1 MKLFKLP
8 EWRRPHWVMALLI
21 ALSTLLPAH
30 AAVQELDHIVAV
42 VNDQV
47 ITRQELAKPLRGSRA
62 NRCRSRI
69 RHCRRARLLEK
80 QLLERMIT
88 ELALQQHAIATGIR
102 VDPTQVER
110 ALQRIAAQNKL
121 DMAGLQAAL
130 EKDGQSLDSMRN
142 TIRNELLIARA
153 RERDVDN
160 RISVSDAEIEG
171 YLQTQAQQG
180 VETEYNFAHI
190 LVTVPEN
197 ASPEQI
203 QARRAR
209 AEDILAQLNKGAD
222 FAQLSA
228 SYSDAPNALQG
239 GVIGWRAS
247 GKIPTLFS
255 DALKQLQPGQVSP
268 ILKSGNGFH
277 ILKLIDKRGL
287 DATLNV
293 TQTHARHILI
303 KTNELTSETDAR
315 NRLLQ
320 LKERIENGAKFEDMA
335 RLQSEDAS
343 ASKGGDLGWINPGD
357 TVPEFEKAMNALKPG
372 EISDPVQTP
381 FGWHLIQVL
390 ARRTAGR
397 HAGTPEAAG
406 APGHPRTQGR
416 RSLPGLGAPDP
427 RCGLCR
433 NPPDR
438 LSPDTPGVREAV
450 NLPLI
455 ALTAGEPAGIGP
467 DLCVALSQQALPCR
481 LVGPRRYPCLARPRS
496 PARHRRRL
504 HHRRRRARTSGRRA
518 ARAAYSGCRSRHRRR
533 ARHRQQRPRARPAR
547 RRDRGLHERG
557 VPRHRHRARA
567 QGRHQRCRDSP
578 SPAIPNTW
586 PTTAARN
593 RS

>member
-1 MKLFKLP
+1 MNLLKCL
-8 EWRRPHWVMALLI
+8 EWRRLHWALALLI
-21 ALSTLLPAH
+21 AVSSALSPAH

-42 VNDQV
+42 VNDEV
-47 ITRQELAKPLRGSRA
+47 ITRQELARRYDEVVRNLSRQNTPLPPR
-62 NRCRSRI
+62 NV
-69 RHCRRARLLEK
+69 LEK
-80 QLLERMIT
+80 QLLERMVT
-88 ELALQQHAIATGIR
+88 ELALQQHARATGIR

-121 DMAGLQAAL
+121 DLAGLQAAL
-130 EKDGQSLDSMRN
+130 EKDGQSLDTMRT

-209 AEDILAQLNKGAD
+209 AEDIVAQLAKGAD

-228 SYSDAPNALQG
+228 SYSDASNAMQG
-239 GVIGWRAS
+239 GEFGWRAS
-247 GKIPTLFS
+247 GKIPTLFA
-255 DALKQLQPGQVSP
+255 DALKLLQPGQISP
-268 ILKSGNGFH
+268 ILRSSNGFH

-293 TQTHARHILI
+293 TQTHVRHILI

-320 LKERIENGAKFEDMA
+320 LKERIENGEKFEDLA

-390 ARRTAGR
+390 GRRTQDV
-397 HAGTPEAAG
+397 
-406 APGHPRTQGR
+406 TQER
-416 RSLPGLGAPDP
+416 QKL
-427 RCGLCR
+427 
-433 NPPDR
+433 
-438 LSPDTPGVREAV
+438 
-450 NLPLI
+450 
-455 ALTAGEPAGIGP
+455 
-467 DLCVALSQQALPCR
+467 
-481 LVGPRRYPCLARPRS
+481 LARQAIRERKGEE
-496 PARHRRRL
+496 AFQDWVRQIRD
-504 HHRRRRARTSGRRA
+504 
-518 ARAAYSGCRSRHRRR
+518 AAYVEL
-533 ARHRQQRPRARPAR
+533 RPI
-547 RRDRGLHERG
+547 D
-557 VPRHRHRARA
+557 
-567 QGRHQRCRDSP
+567 
-578 SPAIPNTW
+578 
-586 PTTAARN
+586 
-593 RS
+593 

>member
-1 MKLFKLP
+1 MKLFKRP
-8 EWRRPHWVMALLI
+8 EWRRPHWVLALLI
-21 ALSTLLPAH
+21 AVSTLLPAH
-30 AAVQELDHIVAV
+30 AAVQDLDHIVAI
-42 VNDQV
+42 VNDEV
-47 ITRQELAKPLRGSRA
+47 ITRQELAKRYDEVVRNLSRQNTPLPPREV
-62 NRCRSRI
+62 
-69 RHCRRARLLEK
+69 LEK
-80 QLLERMIT
+80 QLLERMVT
-88 ELALQQHAIATGIR
+88 ELALQQHARATGIR

-130 EKDGQSLDSMRN
+130 EKDGQSLDSMRT

-209 AEDILAQLNKGAD
+209 ADDILAQLAKGAD

-239 GVIGWRAS
+239 GTFGWRAS
-247 GKIPTLFS
+247 GKIPTLFA
-255 DALKQLQPGQVSP
+255 DALKPLQPGQVSP
-268 ILKSGNGFH
+268 ILRSSNGFH

-303 KTNELTSETDAR
+303 KTNELTSEADAR

-320 LKERIENGAKFEDMA
+320 LKERIENGVKFDELA
-335 RLQSEDAS
+335 RLHSEDAS
-343 ASKGGDLGWINPGD
+343 ASKGGDLGWVNPGD

-372 EISDPVQTP
+372 EVSDPIQTP

-390 ARRTAGR
+390 ERRNQDV
-397 HAGTPEAAG
+397 
-406 APGHPRTQGR
+406 TQER
-416 RSLPGLGAPDP
+416 QKL
-427 RCGLCR
+427 
-433 NPPDR
+433 
-438 LSPDTPGVREAV
+438 
-450 NLPLI
+450 
-455 ALTAGEPAGIGP
+455 
-467 DLCVALSQQALPCR
+467 
-481 LVGPRRYPCLARPRS
+481 LARQAIRERK
-496 PARHRRRL
+496 ADEAFQDWVRQIRD
-504 HHRRRRARTSGRRA
+504 
-518 ARAAYSGCRSRHRRR
+518 AAYVEL
-533 ARHRQQRPRARPAR
+533 RPI
-547 RRDRGLHERG
+547 D
-557 VPRHRHRARA
+557 
-567 QGRHQRCRDSP
+567 
-578 SPAIPNTW
+578 
-586 PTTAARN
+586 
-593 RS
+593 